1 MTAASRAGAAAAALL
16 VVSLAG
22 ACGKSGPPLPPLRPV
37 PGRIADA
44 SLQRIDDRIEI
55 HYTVPAANADGSTP
69 AAIERIEIYGLSQ
82 PAATPAPTLVQ
93 LTVPKNLKSRVTV
106 RRPPKEGEAPPPS
119 TAPTTAAAPATPAAP
134 LDPLPGDSR
143 TFQET
148 IAPSEH
154 GADAPVRYYV
164 VVGVRGRDHRG
175 QPSSVMSVPLST
187 EPAAPT
193 DLAVTNDEKEIKVTW
208 SGPEGAAFRVYD
220 PAHPDAPISGAAPL
234 KAAAFSA
241 PVAFGAERCFIVR
254 AVTVSGATTVVGPPS
269 QPACATPVD
278 TFPPPAPD
286 ELRAI
291 AEDGAV
297 ALSWNAVTAADLG
310 GYLVLRGEGSGD
322 TLLPLMTQPIDA
334 TSFRDTSVTRG
345 TTYTYVVVAVD
356 SSPRHNQSSHSN
368 RQTVTVR

>member
-1 MTAASRAGAAAAALL
+1 MIASSRAGAAAAALL
-16 VVSLAG
+16 VVALGG

-37 PGRIADA
+37 PGRIDA

-55 HYTVPAANADGSTP
+55 HYTVPPANADGSTP
-69 AAIERIEIYGLSQ
+69 SAVERIEIYGISQ
-82 PAATPAPTLVQ
+82 PAETPPPTVAQ
-93 LTVPKNLKSRVTV
+93 LAVVKNLKARVTV
-106 RRPPKEGEAPPPS
+106 RRPPKEGETPPSATAPPNPN
-119 TAPTTAAAPATPAAP
+119 
-134 LDPLPGDSR
+134 PLPGDAR
-143 TFQET
+143 TYQEA
-148 IAPSEH
+148 IAANER
-154 GADAPVRYYV
+154 GTDAPVRYYV
-164 VVGVRGRDHRG
+164 VVGVRGREHRG
-175 QPSSVMSVPLST
+175 QPSGIMTATLAT

-193 DLAVTNDEKEIKVTW
+193 DLAVTNDEKEITVTW
-208 SGPEGAAFRVYD
+208 TAASGAAYRVYD
-220 PAHPDAPISGAAPL
+220 PKNPAAPISGAAPL
-234 KAAAFSA
+234 QTAEFKA
-241 PVAFGAERCFIVR
+241 PVVFGTERCFVVR
-254 AVTVSGATTVVGPPS
+254 ALAISGATTVVGPAS

-322 TLLPLMTQPIDA
+322 TLLPLMTAPVDA
-334 TSFRDTSVTRG
+334 TTFRDTTVTRG

-356 SSPRHNQSSHSN
+356 SSPKHNQSAHSN

>member
-1 MTAASRAGAAAAALL
+1 VTASSRAGAAAAALL
-16 VVSLAG
+16 VVSVSG

-44 SLQRIDDRIEI
+44 ALQRIDDRIEI
-55 HYTVPAANADGSTP
+55 RYTVPAANADGSTP
-69 AAIERIEIYGLSQ
+69 AAVERVEIYGLAQ
-82 PAATPAPTLVQ
+82 PAATPAPTIAQ
-93 LTVPKNLKSRVTV
+93 LTDPKNLKSRVTV
-106 RRPPKEGEAPPPS
+106 RRPPKEEKAGEAPPP
-119 TAPTTAAAPATPAAP
+119 TTAAATPAAQ
-134 LDPLPGDSR
+134 LDPLPGEAR

-148 IAPSEH
+148 IAPNER

-164 VVGVRGRDHRG
+164 VVGVRGRDRRG
-175 QPSSVMSVPLST
+175 QPSSIMSVPLST

-193 DLAVTNDEKEIKVTW
+193 SLAVTNDEKDIKVTW

-220 PAHPDAPISGAAPL
+220 PAHPDTPISGAAPL
-234 KAAAFSA
+234 QAAAFMA
-241 PVAFGAERCFIVR
+241 PVTFGAERCFVVR
-254 AVTVSGATTVVGPPS
+254 AVKVLGATTVVGPPS
-269 QPACATPVD
+269 EPACATPVD

-297 ALSWNAVTAADLG
+297 ALSWNAMTAADLG

-322 TLLPLMTQPIDA
+322 TLLPLMTAPIDA
-334 TSFRDTSVTRG
+334 TSFRDTAVTRG

-356 SSPRHNQSSHSN
+356 ASPRHNQSAHSN